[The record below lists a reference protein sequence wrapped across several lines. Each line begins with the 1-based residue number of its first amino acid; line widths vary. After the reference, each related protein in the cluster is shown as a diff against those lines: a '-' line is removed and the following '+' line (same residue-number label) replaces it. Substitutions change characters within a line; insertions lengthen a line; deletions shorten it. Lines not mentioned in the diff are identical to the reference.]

1 MTQLENNYHLSI
13 STYQCDQIGRNFAT
27 SAKLQKSLTIF
38 ASLFSIWQ
46 NIKHTLVN
54 YLTFWANFVV
64 DNGQILNKWYSHPV
78 TLVSIQISLLIWAE
92 RATFS
97 VSLLKAVLKS
107 FQLEY
112 SQDTSVNK
120 YTGSQ
125 RPPPQPRLCPV
136 WRCCSLFAQG
146 PTPLFESWTRR
157 RKLFYLIC
165 PNWRPENGQKKE
177 TFE

>member
-64 DNGQILNKWYSHPV
+64 DNGQILNK
-78 TLVSIQISLLIWAE
+78 
-92 RATFS
+92 
-97 VSLLKAVLKS
+97 
-107 FQLEY
+107 
-112 SQDTSVNK
+112 
-120 YTGSQ
+120 
-125 RPPPQPRLCPV
+125 
-136 WRCCSLFAQG
+136 
-146 PTPLFESWTRR
+146 
-157 RKLFYLIC
+157 
-165 PNWRPENGQKKE
+165 
-177 TFE
+177 